1 MKRDIAPFAAP
12 SCLGLGE
19 TGVENLPEALEDAG
33 FLDCLGASWHGWM
46 PSIGV
51 TDEIDPD
58 TGFRNTV
65 LARDYSLALAEKVAK
80 LLGENKF
87 PLIVGGDCSILIGI
101 ALGLSRLGDYGLLFL
116 DGHSDFYQSDT
127 VPDGELSAA
136 ELAIITGRGPD
147 ALSTIDGKKPYIA
160 DKNIVVF
167 GYRDEAESAA
177 AGAESVKSSGMKV
190 YDLESVRK
198 LTASEAAGESA
209 KYLDSLPTKGTWIH
223 LDVDV
228 LDFAEMPA
236 VDFPLAGGL
245 SYQELKQV
253 LRSHLKSSKVV
264 GMDVAILNPELAP
277 NTKVV
282 EDFSVFLCSLFVG
295 AAVDA

>member
-33 FLDCLGASWHGWM
+33 LLDCLGAGWLGWM
-46 PSIGV
+46 PSIGG

-58 TGFRNTV
+58 TGFRNTA
-65 LARDYSLALAEKVAK
+65 LARDYSLALADKIVKFLSE
-80 LLGENKF
+80 GKF

-116 DGHSDFYQSDT
+116 DGHSDFYQGDT

-147 ALSTIDGKKPYIA
+147 VLSSIDGKQSYIA
-160 DKNIVVF
+160 DKNVVVL
-167 GYRDEAESAA
+167 GYRDEDESAA
-177 AGAESVKSSGMKV
+177 AGAVSVKSSGMKV
-190 YDLESVRK
+190 YDLEAVRK
-198 LTASEAAGESA
+198 LTVPEAARQSA
-209 KYLDSLPTKGTWIH
+209 KYLDELPTAGTWIH

-228 LDFAEMPA
+228 LDFDEMPA

-245 SYQELKQV
+245 TYHELKQV
-253 LRSHLKSSKVV
+253 LREHLKSGKVA
-264 GMDVAILNPELAP
+264 GMDVAILNPDLAP
-277 NTKVV
+277 NPKVV
-282 EDFSVFLCSLFVG
+282 EDFSVFLCSLFVS

>member
-33 FLDCLGASWHGWM
+33 LLDCLGASWHGWM
-46 PSIGV
+46 PSMGG

-58 TGFRNTV
+58 TGLRNAT
-65 LARDYSLALAEKVAK
+65 LARDYSLALADKIVKFLDE
-80 LLGENKF
+80 GKF

-101 ALGLSRLGDYGLLFL
+101 ALGLSRLGEYGLLFL
-116 DGHSDFYQSDT
+116 DGHSDFYQGDT

-147 ALSTIDGKKPYIA
+147 VLCAIDGKRSYIA
-160 DKNIVVF
+160 DENVVVL
-167 GYRDEAESAA
+167 GYRDEDESASE
-177 AGAESVKSSGMKV
+177 GAVSVKSSGMKV
-190 YDLESVRK
+190 YDLETVRK
-198 LTASEAAGESA
+198 LTAPEAARQSA
-209 KYLDSLPTKGTWIH
+209 KYLDELPTEGTWIH

-245 SYQELKQV
+245 SYNELKQV
-253 LRSHLKSSKVV
+253 LREHLKSGKVV
-264 GMDVAILNPELAP
+264 GMDVAILNPDLAP
-277 NTKVV
+277 SPKVV
-282 EDFSVFLCSLFVG
+282 KDFSMFVCSLLVG

>member
-46 PSIGV
+46 PSIGLS
-51 TDEIDPD
+51 DEMDPD
-58 TGFRNTV
+58 TGFRNTA
-65 LARDYSLALAEKVAK
+65 LARDYSLALADKVTK
-80 LLGENKF
+80 LLDEGKF

-116 DGHSDFYQSDT
+116 DGHSDFYQGDT

-136 ELAIITGRGPD
+136 ELAIISGRGPD
-147 ALSTIDGKKPYIA
+147 ALSVIDGKKPYIA
-160 DKNIVVF
+160 DKNVVVF

-177 AGAESVKSSGMKV
+177 AGAQTVKSTGMKV
-190 YDLESVRK
+190 YDLDMVQK
-198 LTASEAAGESA
+198 LTPPVAARESA
-209 KYLDSLPTKGTWIH
+209 SYLEGLPTTGTWIH

-228 LDFAEMPA
+228 LDFEEMPA

-245 SYQELKQV
+245 TYHELKQV
-253 LRSHLKSSKVV
+253 LREHLKSNKVV
-264 GMDVAILNPELAP
+264 GMDVAILNPDLAP
-277 NTKVV
+277 NKKVV